1 MFRKKII
8 NSNLKGLFISLSFLL
23 TVGCSPQNSP
33 ERNTNLNQTNIGNVN
48 TNLQKQTN
56 SSVSPKT
63 NAVRLSVTL
72 PVLDA
77 MLFEEEFV
85 NSVKTDVGLN
95 DEEIEKLRKASSEAV
110 SQLSEDETDS
120 GSTRAAVKRAE
131 SKIIE
136 AIGNEKAEK
145 LFQLINKN
153 WNSGELDPHTAL
165 SAKPNAIPT
174 DTRIVVNAP
183 AYRMDAFQ
191 EGKLIKTYK
200 IGIGYP
206 EFPLPEGLRKADTII
221 FNPTWT
227 PPDEP
232 WVKGKYKPYRKVAA
246 GSKSNP
252 LGFIKI
258 PIGLP
263 SLIHGGKQVARLG
276 SFASHGCVGL
286 TNDQVQDFSLI
297 LSQISGTELTEDEI
311 INYQKNRDKTK
322 NLELAKT
329 IPVELRYET
338 IVVENGKLKIYRDVY
353 EQGTNREENLRKV
366 LENYGIEFESLSE
379 VDRQNITNALAAM
392 NTDAEGETIDEN
404 AANSNKSTDSNSEK
418 AKNSRITN
426 NIKGRK
432 EIEISIAQLEGKGYP
447 APVNFNSGQK

>member
-1 MFRKKII
+1 M
-8 NSNLKGLFISLSFLL
+8 LSIGILSM
-23 TVGCSPQNSP
+23 VGCAPQNSSEVNSNINP
-33 ERNTNLNQTNIGNVN
+33 SNNGNTDSNST
-48 TNLQKQTN
+48 KQTN
-56 SSVSPKT
+56 SNSQPKI
-63 NAVRLSVTL
+63 NSVRLSVTL

-77 MLFEEEFV
+77 MLFDDEFV
-85 NSVKTDVGLN
+85 NSLKTEAGLN
-95 DEEIEKLRKASSEAV
+95 DAEIEKLRNASGEAV
-110 SQLSEDETDS
+110 AQLGEDEKGS

-136 AIGNEKAEK
+136 TVGNEKAEK
-145 LFQLINKN
+145 LFQLINKKY
-153 WNSGELDPHTAL
+153 SGELDPQTAL
-165 SAKPNAIPT
+165 SSKPNAIPS

-191 EGKLIKTYK
+191 DGKLIKTYK

-263 SLIHGGKQVARLG
+263 SLIHGGKQAARLG
-276 SFASHGCVGL
+276 NFASHGCVGL
-286 TNDQVQDFSLI
+286 TNEQVQDFSLI
-297 LSQISGTELTEDEI
+297 LSQISGTTLTEDEI
-311 INYQKNRDKTK
+311 AGYQKNREETK

-338 IVVENGKLKIYRDVY
+338 IVVENGKLRIYRDVY
-353 EQGTNREENLRKV
+353 EHGTNTEDNLKKV
-366 LENYGIEFESLSE
+366 LENYGVKFESLSE
-379 VDRQNITNALAAM
+379 ADRQNILNSLAAM
-392 NTDAEGETIDEN
+392 NTDAEGKTVDEN
-404 AANSNKSTDSNSEK
+404 AANSNKSTDSNSDK
-418 AKNSRITN
+418 TKNSEITS

-447 APVNFNSGQK
+447 APANYNSGQK